1 MLSMSESG
9 RPRRGRSLVQ
19 LLILR
24 TLYLSPMHG
33 YKLLGEVNE
42 LLAGRRPMKT
52 GSLYTILRR
61 MEKAGLLES
70 EWDEDHSRLDRRV
83 YKLSKEGVEMLKN
96 GRRRVEEQRRA
107 LDEMIARRALTH
119 NNIYLVI

>member
-1 MLSMSESG
+1 MSVSG
-9 RPRRGRSLVQ
+9 RSRRGGSLVQ
-19 LLILR
+19 LLILM

-42 LLAGRRPMKT
+42 LMAGRMPMKT

-70 EWDEDHSRLDRRV
+70 EWDKDHSRLKRRI
-83 YKLSKEGVEMLKN
+83 YKPSNEGVEMLKN
-96 GRRRVEEQRRA
+96 GRNMVEEQRRA
-107 LDEMIARRALTH
+107 IDEMMTFYNEHFREE
-119 NNIYLVI
+119 

>member
-1 MLSMSESG
+1 MSLSG
-9 RPRRGRSLVQ
+9 RSLRGGSLVQ
-19 LLILR
+19 LLILK

-42 LLAGRRPMKT
+42 LMAGRRPMKT

-70 EWDEDHSRLDRRV
+70 EWDEGHSRLERRV
-83 YKLSKEGVEMLKN
+83 YKLSKEGVEMLKD
-96 GRRRVEEQRRA
+96 GRKRVEEQKRA
-107 LDEMIARRALTH
+107 LDGMIVFYNEHFKEEL
-119 NNIYLVI
+119 NS

>member
-1 MLSMSESG
+1 MLSMFVSG
-9 RPRRGRSLVQ
+9 RSRRGRSLVQ

-24 TLYLSPMHG
+24 TLYVSPMHG
-33 YKLLGEVNE
+33 YGLLGEVNE

-70 EWDEDHSRLDRRV
+70 EWDEDSSRLDRRV
-83 YKLSKEGVEMLKN
+83 YKPSKEGVEMLKD
-96 GRRRVEEQRRA
+96 GRRMVEEQRRA
-107 LDEMIARRALTH
+107 LDEMLAFYNEH
-119 NNIYLVI
+119 FKEEPNS

>member
-1 MLSMSESG
+1 MSG
-9 RPRRGRSLVQ
+9 RTRRGGSLIQ

-42 LLAGRRPMKT
+42 LMAGRRPMKT

-70 EWDEDHSRLDRRV
+70 EWDEEHSRLERRV
-83 YKLSKEGVEMLKN
+83 YKLSMEGVEILKN
-96 GRRRVEEQRRA
+96 GRKRVEEQKNA
-107 LDEMIARRALTH
+107 LDEMMAFYNEHFGEDL
-119 NNIYLVI
+119 NL

>member
-1 MLSMSESG
+1 MLSMSVSG
-9 RPRRGRSLVQ
+9 GPRRGGSLVQ

-42 LLAGRRPMKT
+42 LMAGRRPMKT

-70 EWDEDHSRLDRRV
+70 EWDEEHSRLERRV
-83 YKLSKEGVEMLKN
+83 YKLSKEGVEMLKD
-96 GRRRVEEQRRA
+96 GRKRVEEQKRA
-107 LDEMIARRALTH
+107 LDEMIAFYNEHFKEDL
-119 NNIYLVI
+119 NS

>member
-9 RPRRGRSLVQ
+9 RSRRGRSLVQ

-42 LLAGRRPMKT
+42 LMAGRRHMKT

-70 EWDEDHSRLDRRV
+70 EWDEEHSRLERRI
-83 YKLSKEGVEMLKN
+83 YKLSKEGVEMLKD
-96 GRRRVEEQRRA
+96 GRKRVEEQKRA
-107 LDEMIARRALTH
+107 LDGMIAFYNEHFREDL
-119 NNIYLVI
+119 NS

>member
-1 MLSMSESG
+1 MSVSG
-9 RPRRGRSLVQ
+9 RSRRGRSLVQ

-42 LLAGRRPMKT
+42 LMAGRRPMKT

-70 EWDEDHSRLDRRV
+70 EWDEESSRLDRRI
-83 YKLSKEGVEMLKN
+83 YKPSKEGIEMLKN
-96 GRRRVEEQRRA
+96 GRRRVEEQKRA
-107 LDEMIARRALTH
+107 LDGMIVFYNEHFREE
-119 NNIYLVI
+119 

>member
-1 MLSMSESG
+1 MLSMSMSG
-9 RPRRGRSLVQ
+9 RSPRGGSLVQ
-19 LLILR
+19 LLILK

-42 LLAGRRPMKT
+42 LMAGRRPMKT

-70 EWDEDHSRLDRRV
+70 EWDEDHSRLERRI
-83 YKLSKEGVEMLKN
+83 YKLSKEGVEMLKD
-96 GRRRVEEQRRA
+96 GRKRVEEQKRA
-107 LDEMIARRALTH
+107 LDEMIAFYNEHFREDL
-119 NNIYLVI
+119 NS

>member
-1 MLSMSESG
+1 MLSMSMSG
-9 RPRRGRSLVQ
+9 RSPRGGSLVQ
-19 LLILR
+19 LLILM

-42 LLAGRRPMKT
+42 LMAGRRPMKT

-70 EWDEDHSRLDRRV
+70 EWDEDHSRLERRI
-83 YKLSKEGVEMLKN
+83 YKLSKEGVEMLKD
-96 GRRRVEEQRRA
+96 GRKRVEEQKRA
-107 LDEMIARRALTH
+107 LDEMIAFYNEHFREDL
-119 NNIYLVI
+119 NS

>member
-1 MLSMSESG
+1 M
-9 RPRRGRSLVQ
+9 Q

-33 YKLLGEVNE
+33 YGLLGKVNE
-42 LLAGRRPMKT
+42 LLTGRRSMKT

-70 EWDEDHSRLDRRV
+70 EWDKDSSRLDRRI
-83 YKLSKEGVEMLKN
+83 YKPSKEGVEMLKD
-96 GRRRVEEQRRA
+96 GRKRVEEQKRA
-107 LDEMIARRALTH
+107 LDDMITFY
-119 NNIYLVI
+119 NEYFKEESNS

>member
-1 MLSMSESG
+1 
-9 RPRRGRSLVQ
+9 VQ

-24 TLYLSPMHG
+24 TLYVSPMHG
-33 YKLLGEVNE
+33 YGLLGEVNE

-70 EWDEDHSRLDRRV
+70 EWDEDPSRLDRRV
-83 YKLSKEGVEMLKN
+83 YRLSKEGGEMLKD

-107 LDEMIARRALTH
+107 LDEMLAFYNEH
-119 NNIYLVI
+119 FKEEPNS

>member
-1 MLSMSESG
+1 MLSMSMSG
-9 RPRRGRSLVQ
+9 RSPRGGSLVQ
-19 LLILR
+19 LLILM

-42 LLAGRRPMKT
+42 LMAGRRPMKT

-70 EWDEDHSRLDRRV
+70 EWDEDHSRLERRI
-83 YKLSKEGVEMLKN
+83 YKLSKEGVEMLKD
-96 GRRRVEEQRRA
+96 GRKRVEEQKRA
-107 LDEMIARRALTH
+107 LDEMIAFYNEHFREEL
-119 NNIYLVI
+119 NS

>member
-1 MLSMSESG
+1 MSALG
-9 RPRRGRSLVQ
+9 RSRRGGSWVQ

-24 TLYLSPMHG
+24 ILYLTPMHG
-33 YKLLGEVNE
+33 YRLLGEVNR
-42 LLAGRRPMKT
+42 LMAGRRPMKA

-70 EWDEDHSRLDRRV
+70 EWDEESSRLDRRI
-83 YKLSKEGVEMLKN
+83 YRLSEEGVEMLKN

-107 LDEMIARRALTH
+107 LDEMMAFYNEHFREET
-119 NNIYLVI
+119 NS

>member
-1 MLSMSESG
+1 MSLSG
-9 RPRRGRSLVQ
+9 RSPRGGSLVQ
-19 LLILR
+19 LLILK

-42 LLAGRRPMKT
+42 LMAGRRPMKT

-70 EWDEDHSRLDRRV
+70 EWDEDHSKLERRV
-83 YKLSKEGVEMLKN
+83 YKLSKEGVEMLKD
-96 GRRRVEEQRRA
+96 GRKRVEEQKRA
-107 LDEMIARRALTH
+107 LDGMIVFYNEHFKEDL
-119 NNIYLVI
+119 NS